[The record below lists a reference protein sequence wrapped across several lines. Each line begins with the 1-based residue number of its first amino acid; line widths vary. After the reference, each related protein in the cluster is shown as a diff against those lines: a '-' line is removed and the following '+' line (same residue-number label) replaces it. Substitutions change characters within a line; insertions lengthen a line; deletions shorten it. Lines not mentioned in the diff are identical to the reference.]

1 MGVEG
6 GGTHTTV
13 VIMRQDGTVEKRIDA
28 PPGNIRLLS
37 DTELSILLSFVQAKT
52 PAPSGICLAM
62 AGVRTQADAR
72 RVKAAAAR
80 CWPGVPCL
88 VTNDLESALAAAP
101 IPSRAMQWPR
111 VLVLSGTGSC
121 CYGQDS
127 AGNIARSGG
136 WGHLLGD
143 RGSGYY
149 IGYQALRTVIENFDH
164 SGKWPRLGQEFLRA
178 LQFNEPEDLIAW
190 IQNAGKESVAMLAR
204 EVFVCAQR
212 GDSLSKSILAAA
224 RTNLTNDALAC
235 ARKLAGAATPVVF
248 VLTGGILQHHPSFA
262 QQIGR
267 MLRQMRPGSLT
278 LYAPL
283 EGALGAA
290 CMARNH
296 FMGTE
301 TCSCDTPPSSST
313 QPALSL
319 KRDLE
324 ALALS
329 PTEQRNPR
337 SLALDRLK
345 PVEIVELMLS
355 EDALLHQALLKEK
368 VHIAQAMDFIVR
380 AFKQGGRLFYTG
392 AGTSGRLGV
401 LDASEC
407 PPTFRTP
414 PEWVQG
420 IMAGGQAALWSA
432 VEGAED
438 DFAAGERAIA
448 FRNITSKD
456 VVVGIA
462 ASGRTPFIWGSFAE
476 ARRRKAR
483 TVLVA
488 CNPFLQ
494 IRREI
499 RPNVVIA
506 PNTGPEIL
514 TGSTRLKAG
523 TATKLI
529 LNILTTGAMVR
540 MGKTISNLMVDLNPS
555 NVKLRDRAIRI
566 IRELT
571 GVDAATA
578 QSALEKH
585 HWVVKDTWQALRQ

>member
-1 MGVEG
+1 
-6 GGTHTTV
+6 
-13 VIMRQDGTVEKRIDA
+13 MRQDGTIVDRFEA
-28 PPGNIRLLS
+28 PAGNIRLLS
-37 DTELSILLSFVQAKT
+37 DTELANLLSFVHSRV
-52 PAPSGICLAM
+52 PSPSAMCLAM
-62 AGVRTQADAR
+62 AGVRTDADTR
-72 RVKAAAAR
+72 RLDTAAAH
-80 CWPGVPCL
+80 CWPNVPCR

-101 IPSRAMQWPR
+101 VPSRACQWPR

-121 CYGQDS
+121 CYGRTAD
-127 AGNIARSGG
+127 GFVARSGG

-143 RGSGYY
+143 RGSGFD
-149 IGYQALRTVIENFDH
+149 IAHQALRTVIEAYDH
-164 SGKWPRLGQEFLRA
+164 SGQWPRLGQTFLRA
-178 LQFNEPEDLIAW
+178 LQFNEPEDLIGW
-190 IQNAGKESVAMLAR
+190 IQGAGKEAVAALAR
-204 EVFVCAQR
+204 EVFECAKK
-212 GDSLSKSILAAA
+212 GDLLSKSILAAA
-224 RTNLTNDALAC
+224 TTRLTDDALAC
-235 ARKLAGAATPVVF
+235 ANKLAGAQTPVAF
-248 VLTGGILQHHPSFA
+248 VLAGGIFRHHA
-262 QQIGR
+262 DHAKQVCR
-267 MLRQMRPGSLT
+267 ALRKLRPGSLT
-278 LYAPL
+278 VYAPL
-283 EGALGAA
+283 EGAAGAA
-290 CMARNH
+290 CIAKNGFH
-296 FMGTE
+296 AIGACKTIHDIQ
-301 TCSCDTPPSSST
+301 TN
-313 QPALSL
+313 LSL
-319 KRDLE
+319 KHDLK

-337 SLALDRLK
+337 SVNLDRLK
-345 PVEIVELMLS
+345 PVQIVELMLS
-355 EDALLHQALLKEK
+355 EDARLPEAILQEK
-368 VHIAQAMDFIVR
+368 RHLAKAMDLIVH

-414 PEWVQG
+414 PDWVQG
-420 IMAGGQAALWSA
+420 IMAGGQTALWSA

-448 FRNITSKD
+448 FRNITVKD

-462 ASGRTPFIWGSFAE
+462 ASGRTPFIWGAFAE

-483 TVLVA
+483 TILVS
-488 CNPFLQ
+488 CNPFLH
-494 IRREI
+494 IKRDV
-499 RPNVVIA
+499 RPDVVIA

-571 GVDAATA
+571 GADELTA
-578 QSALEKH
+578 QTALEKH
-585 HWVVKDTWQALRQ
+585 HWVVKNAWQALRQ